1 MPRRESNLRVN
12 GVRPRV
18 DTPAYRQNPRGD
30 TVSYLLTVA
39 FVLSLFLVGLVVV
52 LILFGWGEAAGLVVL
67 TMLVVLL
74 ALGAL
79 FVISGN
85 EARR

>member
-18 DTPAYRQNPRGD
+18 DTAGYRQNPRGD

-39 FVLSLFLVGLVVV
+39 FVMSLFLVGLVVV
-52 LILFGWGEAAGLVVL
+52 LILFGWGEAAGMVVL
-67 TMLVVLL
+67 TMVVVLL

>member
-1 MPRRESNLRVN
+1 MPPRTSNRRADV
-12 GVRPRV
+12 VRPRIEAAGHRH
-18 DTPAYRQNPRGD
+18 DPRGD

-39 FVLSLFLVGLVVV
+39 FVLSLFLVGLIIV
-52 LILFGWGEAAGLVVL
+52 LILFGWGEAAGMVVL

-79 FVISGN
+79 LVTSGN
-85 EARR
+85 TARR